1 MNNYDVVAIGNSL
14 MDIQVL
20 VSDDVLAK
28 LQLPKGG
35 MVLYEQAEQQEILQ
49 SLNNLSQKVSSGGSA
64 ANTIHGLG
72 ALSAKSYYFGK
83 ISNDDYGDL
92 YYQDMQKAKVG
103 FHKPQKND
111 LPTGTS
117 VILITPDA
125 QRTMAT
131 HLGASSQLSVED
143 IKAEVIEKSKYVY
156 IEGYLFTQEPTRSAA
171 IKAAQIAKSNNIP
184 IAFTLSDVFVVS
196 SFYDDIKNF
205 VEQYTNILFCNE
217 TEALALSKEED
228 PQKAFEFCLQ
238 ICDSVFLTRSA
249 DGAWA
254 YNKKEGQAV
263 VKAFPVDAV
272 DTTGAGDLFA
282 AGALYGLLQ
291 QKSIE
296 QCAIL
301 GSYCAS
307 QVITH
312 LGARLPAHSELEA
325 EQIFALYS
333 QI

>member
-1 MNNYDVVAIGNSL
+1 MNYDVVAIGNSL
-14 MDIQVL
+14 VDIQVQ
-20 VSDDVLAK
+20 VSEDVLAQ

-35 MVLYEQAEQQEILQ
+35 MTLHEQIQQQEILQ
-49 SLNNLSQKVSSGGSA
+49 SLNHLPQKASSGGSA

-72 ALSAKSYYFGK
+72 ALSAQTYYFGK
-83 ISNDDYGDL
+83 ISNDDYGTL
-92 YYQDMQKAKVG
+92 YYQDMQKAKVD
-103 FHKPQKND
+103 FVQPQKQS

-117 VILITPDA
+117 VVLITPDA

-143 IKAEVIEKSKYVY
+143 IEAEVIAKSKYVY

-171 IKAAQIAKSNNIP
+171 KKAAQIAKDKDIP

-196 SFYDDIKNF
+196 SFYDEIKNF
-205 VEQYTNILFCNE
+205 VEQYVDILFCNE
-217 TEALALSKEED
+217 AEALALSKAETS
-228 PQKAFEFCLQ
+228 QKAFEFCSQL
-238 ICDSVFLTRSA
+238 CDCLFLTRSA
-249 DGAWA
+249 DGAWTHH
-254 YNKKEGQAV
+254 KEEGKTS
-263 VKAFPVDAV
+263 VKAFPVTAV

-291 QKSIE
+291 NQSIE
-296 QCAIL
+296 QCAVL

-312 LGARLPAHSELEA
+312 LGARLPAHSELEI
-325 EQIFALYS
+325 EKIFSLYS